1 MKVCLK
7 KFIFYIIFDYFF
19 LLFLDVENS
28 NENEEN
34 MSTKSNNS
42 SLNLAQSAGSAS
54 KRNINVKI
62 GSNQKSTNNR
72 TNVVRKAKK
81 NYKLN
86 DEDDDE
92 MVLIFSIF
100 NHYFLF

>member
-1 MKVCLK
+1 
-7 KFIFYIIFDYFF
+7 
-19 LLFLDVENS
+19 
-28 NENEEN
+28 

-54 KRNINVKI
+54 KRNINVKV

-72 TNVVRKAKK
+72 TNVVRKTKK

-92 MVLIFSIF
+92 MVLIFSVF
-100 NHYFLF
+100 NLYFLS